1 LHLISRSHRF
11 GRPIQQEVN
20 ERGMRRGEATDEM
33 VMAWAQEHDPLSDF
47 VQPEM
52 KDGQALLFDGRLW
65 HGSHNRADRPRAALL
80 LHYASTVSKAV
91 TSDLNHVV
99 LSFQHQ

>member
-65 HGSHNRADRPRAALL
+65 HGSHIRADRPRAALL
-80 LHYASTVSKAV
+80 LQYAATGTPVV
-91 TSDLNHVV
+91 IPDLNQVEWP
-99 LSFQHQ
+99 